1 MFTGMRRSPDRDLQ
15 PPSAC
20 SACNYGMHAA
30 LLIFIS
36 IASAVLCEL
45 SADAVLRKG
54 VTIPDYSC
62 IVTGLVG
69 ALLLPPSVPL
79 YYPVVA
85 NAAAIIGAKM
95 LFGGIGKNILNPA
108 ATGNLLLLIVFRT
121 RMRDFHG
128 GVFAAGEEPLQA
140 LLSGTLPDLKALIT
154 GNTPGRIGTGS
165 AVMILLGAAFLFAVG
180 IVDILIP
187 LVSILTFAVLFSLFG
202 GQGLSPY
209 YLLVQLIGGGFLFT
223 AFLYGKRLYN
233 HPDVEEGEG
242 VFCHAFRSFCLYSPE
257 GVFSG
262 RVCGGR
268 ASRRERSCQAD

>member
-1 MFTGMRRSPDRDLQ
+1 MKRRVYNVYRHAPFSRSRLTTSECMFCVILSLLPAAGHGIY
-15 PPSAC
+15 
-20 SACNYGMHAA
+20 NYGMHAA

-108 ATGNLLLLIVFRT
+108 ATGNLLLMIVFRT

-128 GVFAAGEEPLQA
+128 GVFAAGEEPLQ
-140 LLSGTLPDLKALIT
+140 S
-154 GNTPGRIGTGS
+154 
-165 AVMILLGAAFLFAVG
+165 LLGRTAAVT
-180 IVDILIP
+180 P
-187 LVSILTFAVLFSLFG
+187 
-202 GQGLSPY
+202 
-209 YLLVQLIGGGFLFT
+209 
-223 AFLYGKRLYN
+223 
-233 HPDVEEGEG
+233 
-242 VFCHAFRSFCLYSPE
+242 FRY
-257 GVFSG
+257 
-262 RVCGGR
+262 
-268 ASRRERSCQAD
+268 AS